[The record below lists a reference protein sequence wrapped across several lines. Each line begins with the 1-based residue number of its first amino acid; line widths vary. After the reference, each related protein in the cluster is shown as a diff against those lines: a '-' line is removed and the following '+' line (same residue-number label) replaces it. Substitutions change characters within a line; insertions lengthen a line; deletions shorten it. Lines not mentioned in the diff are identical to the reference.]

1 MLGTDII
8 EIERIAEAAQKA
20 SFLNGV
26 FTENERAYYASHGLR
41 AETLA
46 GLFCAKE
53 AVAKALGCGF
63 RGFRPSDIEIGHD
76 EMGAPSVVLLGAAK
90 EKFPDVHLCVSISHC
105 KAYATAVAI
114 VSESAEHKEGEK

>member
-20 SFLNGV
+20 SFLKGV
-26 FTENERAYYASHGLR
+26 FTENERAYYAAHGSR

-76 EMGAPSVVLLGAAK
+76 ETGAPHVTLLGAAK
-90 EKFPDVHLCVSISHC
+90 EKFPDKELCVSISHC
-105 KAYATAVAI
+105 KTYATAAAI
-114 VSESAEHKEGEK
+114 VVGDKEAKSE